1 MIDVSPLTHLAQ
13 QQPVAADVPRP
24 VRAVSP
30 VDSARG
36 AESGG
41 ARDSSEKR
49 KFDGLGANVIRGGD
63 SSLQFRIDQ
72 DSERLVVSLL
82 DQDGKV
88 IRQVPSEVV
97 LRIAQRIEQIQAS
110 GKLGFDARA

>member
-1 MIDVSPLTHLAQ
+1 MIDVSSLTHLAQ
-13 QQPVAADVPRP
+13 QQPVAPDILRP

-30 VDSARG
+30 VDAARG

-41 ARDSSEKR
+41 ARDSSERR
-49 KFDGLGANVIRGGD
+49 KFEGLSENMIRSSD

-82 DQDGKV
+82 DQHGEV

-97 LRIAQRIEQIQAS
+97 LRIAQRIEQIQSS
-110 GKLGFDARA
+110 GKMGFDVRA